1 MIAIV
6 MRDGDECTGPRC
18 HSVMSCCRSFLFFSF
33 LFFHSSSIFPP
44 SVFRYEKLGNRRMG
58 RMRQSMGGI
67 APCVRFHL
75 ADGRLFY
82 SAAMSLACAGW
93 RAEFSSQCAYR
104 EIVLEERWLKKK
116 KKRRKRQINDLY
128 FYLAA
133 WLARYTHF
141 LTVLITRAQ

>member
-93 RAEFSSQCAYR
+93 RAECSSQC
-104 EIVLEERWLKKK
+104 VLSWNSIRGEMAQKE
-116 KKRRKRQINDLY
+116 KRRKRQINDLY